1 MIHQKYVFLLLPIS
15 FFIFKSSINIYIYVF
30 QFASIIKHI
39 ASSGNTNSSKEIDR
53 DKTPLAIAPKSNNS
67 TISRLESKYSDVLG
81 RVARRR
87 KEQQQDDDREKT
99 LEPER
104 PYMNPVTR
112 SATTV
117 LCEKAYQSYQKERT
131 PYKLQKNHRS
141 KYFDGDHHL
150 TFKPRS
156 ELSLLQENNRY
167 TNKKNNNNN
176 NFSEYDPIRRKDTLY
191 DAYTRQ
197 GNRYGG
203 NNNNLNYRND
213 YASAKTRGC
222 DIDYAHYYDTGKENS
237 FKSKYDP
244 DMLYAEINNNNTLSN
259 GNGGGDMLSIS
270 ENDRDR
276 KRQMK
281 SYKRT
286 GSSTDRRHTTNFKE
300 LKDEPQMSTTTTN
313 RYAHRKSSDH
323 PTKEPYR
330 SQTQKFF
337 DTETLS
343 STNNLVAKIKDE
355 STIPGHVLTEREA
368 RRKEI
373 QSLIM
378 KYAQL
383 DDCYNKAT
391 EDLANNNVTQ
401 TQHTEIIPTTTNI
414 NNKQQQQQSQI
425 AMSIAPINIGVG
437 NGGIGS
443 SGGFLSLSKTQSV
456 SAMSSI
462 RSRIPLTT
470 FVRDF

>member
-1 MIHQKYVFLLLPIS
+1 M
-15 FFIFKSSINIYIYVF
+15 
-30 QFASIIKHI
+30 IKHHN
-39 ASSGNTNSSKEIDR
+39 AGKDIDR
-53 DKTPLAIAPKSNNS
+53 DKTPIVVAPKASNS

-87 KEQQQDDDREKT
+87 KEQEEDREKT
-99 LEPER
+99 LEPQR

-131 PYKLQKNHRS
+131 PYKLHKNRN
-141 KYFDGDHHL
+141 KYLDDGL
-150 TFKPRS
+150 VFKPRS

-167 TNKKNNNNN
+167 SNSKK
-176 NFSEYDPIRRKDTLY
+176 SKYLEYDPIRRKDTLY
-191 DAYTRQ
+191 DAYSRQ
-197 GNRYGG
+197 DASGGTNRYG
-203 NNNNLNYRND
+203 NNSNNYRND

-222 DIDYAHYYDTGKENS
+222 DIDYGHYYGSGKENS
-237 FKSKYDP
+237 YKSRYDP

-259 GNGGGDMLSIS
+259 GNLDSANDL
-270 ENDRDR
+270 DRDR
-276 KRQMK
+276 QRQTK

-286 GSSTDRRHTTNFKE
+286 GTSTDRRHTTNFKE
-300 LKDEPQMSTTTTN
+300 LKSDAQVSTN
-313 RYAHRKSSDH
+313 RYATRKSSD
-323 PTKEPYR
+323 YQRDAQR

-337 DTETLS
+337 DSETMAS
-343 STNNLVAKIKDE
+343 AKNLVAKIAE
-355 STIPGHVLTEREA
+355 EPTIAGEVLTEREA

-391 EDLANNNVTQ
+391 EDLANNNNTVSVKEHVHQ
-401 TQHTEIIPTTTNI
+401 PPPAPL
-414 NNKQQQQQSQI
+414 QQPPQI
-425 AMSIAPINIGVG
+425 AMSIAPINIGMA
-437 NGGIGS
+437 S
-443 SGGFLSLSKTQSV
+443 AGGFLPLCKTQSV
-456 SAMSSI
+456 SAMTSL

-470 FVRDF
+470 FVRLCCLFFYI